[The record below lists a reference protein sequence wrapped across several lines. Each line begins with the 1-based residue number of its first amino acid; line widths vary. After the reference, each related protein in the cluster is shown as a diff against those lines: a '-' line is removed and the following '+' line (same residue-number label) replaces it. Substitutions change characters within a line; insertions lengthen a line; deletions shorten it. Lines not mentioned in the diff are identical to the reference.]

1 MRATK
6 FPERTRTREKPEAPC
21 IGLGVIGV
29 DIKAGVISSERNNQ
43 WITGSTEEFGTKLTE
58 NDEARA
64 LFAFQSDNDPICQG
78 SFGEELRCASRR
90 RSVDFALT
98 NTNVWGFPLRSIR
111 GYTCALVHVYTIYIP
126 RRSRMNRNT
135 CKYKQGVSRFNR
147 HFNEPRYFLQ
157 DNTMK
162 ANILYEPDR
171 ARNVQKE
178 RKTLILKWIFDSSSM
193 RTNLSFAT
201 SDT

>member
-6 FPERTRTREKPEAPC
+6 FPERTRTRKKPEAPC
-21 IGLGVIGV
+21 FGLGVIGI

-64 LFAFQSDNDPICQG
+64 LFAFQPDNDPICQG
-78 SFGEELRCASRR
+78 SFGEELRCASQH

-98 NTNVWGFPLRSIR
+98 NSNVRGFPLRSIR
-111 GYTCALVHVYTIYIP
+111 GYTCTLVHVYTMCIP
-126 RRSRMNRNT
+126 VRSWMNRNT
-135 CKYKQGVSRFNR
+135 CEYKQRVSQGLIDTSTIRGI
-147 HFNEPRYFLQ
+147 FLQ

-162 ANILYEPDR
+162 ANMLYELDK
-171 ARNVQKE
+171 ACNV
-178 RKTLILKWIFDSSSM
+178 
-193 RTNLSFAT
+193 
-201 SDT
+201 